1 MANESLDE
9 GVPCIFQ
16 QNESFFQIVRFHK
29 QVVAIESRNH
39 EYTDLIGRERVDNG
53 QDDARFIE
61 GKWPL

>member
-1 MANESLDE
+1 M
-9 GVPCIFQ
+9 PCIFQ

-39 EYTDLIGRERVDNG
+39 EYTDLIGRERLDNG